1 MVFSSFSFL
10 FLFLPVFF
18 LGYYLCRKTYIQ
30 NIYLFAAS
38 LAFYFVGEKRQ
49 IWILI
54 ASILINYGFGL
65 VVDRA
70 KREGRYLLLGP
81 KAHVGLCVVAN
92 LILLGYFKYI
102 TFLTTNIDSLAS
114 NLGFAPPLPVIHA
127 ALPLGISFYTF
138 HALSYVIDVYR
149 GEVKATRNLV
159 NVGTYFTMFPQL
171 VAGPILRYNMIAHA
185 MVTRSTTPE
194 AFSRGIYLFI
204 LGLAK
209 KVVFADTLAMT
220 ADAIFA
226 LQPGQL
232 DMATAWFGVLAYSF
246 QIFFDFWGY
255 SQMAIGLGMMMGFDF
270 PLNFDYPYI
279 SKSIQ
284 EFWRR
289 WHMTLSF
296 WFRDY
301 VYIPLGGNRKGA
313 ARTYFN
319 LITVFFLTGLWHG
332 AAWTFVVWGLWHGG
346 FLLFER
352 VFSRTFHKLP
362 VFVLHVYTLLVVAF
376 GWVLF
381 RASNFHEALVFW
393 KAMIGMQGLIHGASF
408 SEFASPGLAALLA
421 LAALCS
427 THIPARWSA
436 AVVARWPSWSLP
448 VALVAG
454 ASLFVISGMKV
465 LSGSFSP
472 FLYFRF

>member
-10 FLFLPVFF
+10 FVFLPLFF
-18 LGYYLCRKTYIQ
+18 LGYGLIRNIFYQ
-30 NIYLFAAS
+30 NIYLFVAS
-38 LAFYFVGEKRQ
+38 LTFYYVGEKRQ

-65 VVDRA
+65 LVDRA
-70 KREGRYLLLGP
+70 KRKGRVLLLGP
-81 KAHVGLCVVAN
+81 KSLVGCCVVAN

-102 TFLTTNIDSLAS
+102 TFLTTNVAVLAHGVGVAS
-114 NLGFAPPLPVIHA
+114 PVSIIHA

-149 GEVKATRNLV
+149 GEVKATRNLI

-171 VAGPILRYNMIAHA
+171 VAGPILRYNMIASA
-185 MVTRSTTPE
+185 MVTRVVT
-194 AFSRGIYLFI
+194 ADMMARGIYLFI

-209 KVVFADTLAMT
+209 KVVFADTFAMT

-226 LQPGQL
+226 LPTGQVNFGI
-232 DMATAWFGVLAYSF
+232 AWLGTLAYTF

-255 SQMAIGLGMMMGFDF
+255 SQMAIGLGLMMGFNY
-270 PLNFDYPYI
+270 PRNFDYPYI
-279 SKSIQ
+279 SRTIQ

-301 VYIPLGGNRKGA
+301 VYIPLGGNRKGLH
-313 ARTYFN
+313 RTYCN
-319 LITVFFLTGLWHG
+319 LIAVFFLTGLWHG
-332 AAWTFVVWGLWHGG
+332 ASWTFVVWGLWHGG
-346 FLLFER
+346 FLLLER
-352 VFSRTFHKLP
+352 IFSSIFKRLP
-362 VFVLHVYTLLVVAF
+362 AVVLHLYTLAVVVF

-381 RASNFHEALVFW
+381 RATSFREALLFW
-393 KAMIGMQGLIHGASF
+393 KIMVGAKGFGS
-408 SEFASPGLAALLA
+408 SGVTQFASPGILILFAAAALFSTPLPA
-421 LAALCS
+421 IISAWIVARQPRLGMSAALG
-427 THIPARWSA
+427 A
-436 AVVARWPSWSLP
+436 ASIIFL
-448 VALVAG
+448 
-454 ASLFVISGMKV
+454 ISGMKV